1 MNKIRLWDRRIA
13 MSNLRNVQIYDRR
26 AGLVS
31 PQSISPDSETK
42 SDPYC
47 IVQECG

>member
-1 MNKIRLWDRRIA
+1 
-13 MSNLRNVQIYDRR
+13 MSNLRNIPIYDRR

-31 PQSISPDSETK
+31 PQSISPEYETK

-47 IVQECG
+47 MAEE